1 MMKKINTTYLIA
13 LSALVFASCSESDG
27 LSSGIP
33 LSKEKI
39 AFAATLQDGW
49 NGGTSAEAGNSSR
62 AGKPTFSG
70 LAMEQKVLTANEGLA
85 KPLYLHP
92 LETEN
97 TSVMNAMPQTRG
109 VMNESSTVGSFG
121 VSAVYSK
128 DGVNYSPLF
137 QNEEATQNGSYWFT
151 SSNATWPLDGSVSF
165 YAYAPYNE
173 TSLSLQGSDDFVKNK
188 TIRYT
193 ANTDF
198 SKQPDFIVAKSE
210 SNAFTSSTANK
221 AVGLSFSHALT
232 AITFSISADMIPG
245 KVKSITVS
253 GVYGQGDYDLSKASW
268 ASLANPSSTYVITP
282 NDASVNAGESKAL
295 TDKNSA
301 LMMIPQHFGPK
312 ANANANVSMVFNDG
326 AKDKTVSF
334 SLNGTSWE
342 AGKHI
347 TYVLSSSKI
356 TTLKMGDLTYP
367 SGWNSVNDGA
377 THKIRKAYD
386 PNTSAGLFVVNEEK
400 EKKVIEAN
408 VQLTYDGTS
417 WSLPAGSK
425 LKFSPQYNY
434 FVYYPYQ
441 KGGLP
446 GAPAKDA
453 SNIDVTSAEK
463 FFANAIATWKS
474 NNIAADQSTLEKMN
488 ACDLQIGKASL
499 DEDGCSVSFKMEHAM
514 GLAVLNRESKSVPKH
529 YILSGY
535 PSYTWDNGTTT
546 LIPSATLSN
555 SQKLYATTNTQGVK
569 VIPPSA
575 ASTFSS
581 TSTENDAWTGDVN
594 ITAAA
599 NGVGTGT
606 AKIKA
611 TKVDYNYTMEVGDIY
626 YSDGAM
632 THQNED
638 LASVKTPIGIVGY
651 IGNDY
656 WTEKDFDISRKPVG
670 GHALVMCLKTIGS
683 TGSTVDAQEDYKKNG
698 NNGAK
703 VKAYI
708 GNRYAWCSSP
718 SYNRDE
724 KDVENV
730 DSKDKIVKSKNL
742 PYGSGYT
749 ETNALITNW
758 GSAAAAVEAAYQAK
772 HYNTLPAPSSK
783 CTGWFLPTAG
793 QYYAVIKTLGAPFSD
808 DWTGIWDGNKST
820 YPDGGFFRNMTTGT
834 KKNTEDITNN
844 INDKLKKVG
853 DSNYTEFFGSVNTW
867 AWTSSEFSST
877 RAVGVDSGVDDSK
890 GSGSVRFN
898 NGHGYK
904 TYQDPVR
911 PFLAF

>member
-1 MMKKINTTYLIA
+1 MKKINTTYLIA
-13 LSALVFASCSESDG
+13 LSALVFASCSESNE

-49 NGGTSAEAGNSSR
+49 NGGTSAEAGNNSR

-109 VMNESSTVGSFG
+109 AMNESSTVGSFG

-128 DGVNYSPLF
+128 DGVNSSLF
-137 QNEEATQNGSYWFT
+137 QNAEATQNGNYWFT

-173 TSLSLQGSDDFVKNK
+173 TSLSFDDVVKNK

-198 SKQPDFIVAKSE
+198 SKQPDLIVAKSE

-221 AVGLSFSHALT
+221 AVSLSFSHALT

-253 GVYGQGDYDLSKASW
+253 GVYGQGDYDFSNASW
-268 ASLANPSSTYVITP
+268 VSLASPSTYVIKP

-301 LMMIPQHFGPK
+301 LMMIPQKLGPD
-312 ANANANVSMVFNDG
+312 ANVSMVFNDG
-326 AKDKTVSF
+326 AIDKTVSF
-334 SLNGTSWE
+334 SLNGTSWT

-356 TTLKMGDLTYP
+356 TTLNMGSLDYP
-367 SGWNSVNDGA
+367 AGWNSVNQ
-377 THKIRKAYD
+377 IRTKYD
-386 PNTSAGLFVVNEEK
+386 PNTSAGLFVVNEDRK
-400 EKKVIEAN
+400 IIAAN
-408 VQLTYDGTS
+408 VQLTYNGTS

-425 LKFSPQYNY
+425 LKFSPKYNY

-441 KGGLP
+441 ANLAGLP
-446 GAPAKDA
+446 VVNNTPI
-453 SNIDVTSAEK
+453 SDVSSSTK
-463 FFANAIATWKS
+463 FFADAIAYWKS
-474 NNIAADQSTLEKMN
+474 HKIDTDQSTKEKMN

-499 DEDGCSVSFKMEHAM
+499 DEDGCRVNFKMEHAM

-529 YILSGY
+529 YILSGN
-535 PSYTWDNGTTT
+535 PSYTWDNGKTT

-569 VIPPSA
+569 VIPPSV

-581 TSTENDAWTGDVN
+581 TSKENDAWSGAVN

-606 AKIKA
+606 ATIKA

-632 THQNED
+632 THQSEA
-638 LASVKTPIGIVGY
+638 LASGKTPIGIVGY
-651 IGNDY
+651 LGNDY
-656 WTEKDFDISRKPVG
+656 WTESNTGSGYG

-683 TGSTVDAQEDYKKNG
+683 TGSTKAAQEGKNIQ
-698 NNGAK
+698 
-703 VKAYI
+703 AYI
-708 GNRYAWCSSP
+708 GTRYVWYSSN
-718 SYNRDE
+718 SDTGRKLY
-724 KDVENV
+724 V
-730 DSKDKIVKSKNL
+730 DSKNKIVDSKNQI
-742 PYGSGYT
+742 YGSGYT
-749 ETNALITNW
+749 DTNYLINKW
-758 GSAAAAVEAAYQAK
+758 GSNAAAAYQAQN
-772 HYNTLPAPSSK
+772 YSTLPAPTNK
-783 CTGWFLPTAG
+783 CTGWFLPSAG
-793 QYYAVIKTLGAPFSD
+793 QYYAVMTNLGAPFSD
-808 DWTGIWDGNKST
+808 DWTGIWDGNTST
-820 YPDGGFFRNMTTGT
+820 HPKLGFFSNMTTVT
-834 KKNTEDITNN
+834 KN
-844 INDKLKKVG
+844 INDKLKTVG
-853 DSNYTEFFGSVNTW
+853 DFNYTEFFGSVNTW
-867 AWTSSEFSST
+867 AWTSSEFSSST
-877 RAVGVDSGVDDSK
+877 AVRIDSGVNDSK
-890 GSGSVRFN
+890 GSGSVRFDGD
-898 NGHGYK
+898 NGYGN
-904 TYQDPVR
+904 TGQLPVR

>member
-13 LSALVFASCSESDG
+13 LSALVFASCSESNE
-27 LSSGIP
+27 LSSGIA

-62 AGKPTFSG
+62 AGKPIFSG

-128 DGVNYSPLF
+128 DNSFLF
-137 QNEEATQNGSYWFT
+137 QNEEAKQNGSYWFT

-165 YAYAPYNE
+165 YAYAPNKE
-173 TSLSLQGSDDFVKNK
+173 TSLSLQNK

-198 SKQPDFIVAKSE
+198 SKQPDLIVAKSE

-245 KVKSITVS
+245 TVKSITVS
-253 GVYGQGDYDLSKASW
+253 GVYGQGDYDLSNASW
-268 ASLANPSSTYVITP
+268 TPLANPSSAYVITL
-282 NDASVNAGESKAL
+282 NASVKAGESKAL
-295 TDKNSA
+295 TGKNSA
-301 LMMIPQHFGPK
+301 LMMIPQKLG
-312 ANANANVSMVFNDG
+312 ANAKVSMVFNDG

-334 SLNGTSWE
+334 SLYGTSWD

-356 TTLKMGDLTYP
+356 TTLKMGSLTYP
-367 SGWNSVNDGA
+367 AGWNSVNTDA
-377 THKIRKAYD
+377 KNQIRKAYAS
-386 PNTSAGLFVVNEEK
+386 NTSAGLFVVNEEK
-400 EKKVIEAN
+400 KVIDAN

-417 WSLPAGSK
+417 WSLPKGSK
-425 LKFSPQYNY
+425 LKFSPKYNY

-441 KGGLP
+441 DNLTGLP
-446 GAPAKDA
+446 AVNTTV
-453 SNIDVTSAEK
+453 SDVSISSSTQ
-463 FFANAIATWKS
+463 FFAGAIATWKS
-474 NNIAADQSTLEKMN
+474 SNIAADQSTLKKMN
-488 ACDLQIGKASL
+488 DCDLQIGKASL

-514 GLAVLNRESKSVPKH
+514 GLAVLNRESKSLDHFYK
-529 YILSGY
+529 LNGY
-535 PSYTWDNGTTT
+535 EDYTWSNGSVPTTANGT
-546 LIPSATLSN
+546 ISSG
-555 SQKLYATTNTQGVK
+555 QKLFSTTATQGIMVVAPNSTVTFTNNRAGKDEWKTKSVPIKINEGNK
-569 VIPPSA
+569 VYSGEA
-575 ASTFSS
+575 KL
-581 TSTENDAWTGDVN
+581 ELQHYDV
-594 ITAAA
+594 T
-599 NGVGTGT
+599 
-606 AKIKA
+606 
-611 TKVDYNYTMEVGDIY
+611 NYTMEVGDIY
-626 YSDGAM
+626 YDNGGITKPSEAEIAAARKNGL
-632 THQNED
+632 T
-638 LASVKTPIGIVGY
+638 TIGIIGY
-651 IGNDY
+651 LGNDY
-656 WTEKDFDISRKPVG
+656 WTEKDVVISGKPVGGKPVG

-708 GNRYAWCSSP
+708 GNMYAWCSSP

-749 ETNALITNW
+749 ETNVLIKNW
-758 GSAAAAVEAAYQAK
+758 GSDAAAVEAAYQAK

-783 CTGWFLPTAG
+783 CTGWFLPSAG

-808 DWTGIWDGNKST
+808 DWTGIWDGNIST
-820 YPDGGFFRNMTTGT
+820 HPDEGFFRNMTTGT

-853 DSNYTEFFGSVNTW
+853 DSNYTEFFGAVNTW
-867 AWTSSEFSST
+867 AWTSSEYSSAY
-877 RAVGVDSGVDDSK
+877 AVYVDSGVNNSK
-890 GSGSVRFN
+890 GSGSVRFDSN
-898 NGHGYK
+898 DGDGLKKY
-904 TYQDPVR
+904 TLPVR

>member
-62 AGKPTFSG
+62 AGKHSFSG

-97 TSVMNAMPQTRG
+97 TSVMNTMPQTRG
-109 VMNESSTVGSFG
+109 AMNESSTVGSFG

-128 DGVNYSPLF
+128 DGVNSSLF

-151 SSNATWPLDGSVSF
+151 SSNATWPLDRSVSF

-198 SKQPDFIVAKSE
+198 SKQPDLIVAKSE
-210 SNAFTSSTANK
+210 NNAFTSSTANK

-253 GVYGQGDYDLSKASW
+253 GVYGQGDYDFSTEKWKYGAT
-268 ASLANPSSTYVITP
+268 STYVITP
-282 NDASVNAGESKAL
+282 KDPSVKAGESKAL

-301 LMMIPQHFGPK
+301 LMMIPQDFGPK
-312 ANANANVSMVFNDG
+312 ANANAKVLMVFNDG
-326 AKDKTVSF
+326 NKDKTVSF
-334 SLNGTSWE
+334 SLNGTWD

-356 TTLKMGDLTYP
+356 TTLKMGSLAYP
-367 SGWNSVNDGA
+367 TGWNSVNTDA
-377 THKIRKAYD
+377 KNQIRKAYDPND

-400 EKKVIEAN
+400 ENKVIEAN

-463 FFANAIATWKS
+463 FFANAIDKWKS
-474 NNIAADQSTLEKMN
+474 SKIAIATDQSTLEKMN
-488 ACDLQIGKASL
+488 ACDLHIGKASL
-499 DEDGCSVSFKMEHAM
+499 NEDGCSVSFKMEHAM
-514 GLAVLNRESKSVPKH
+514 GLAILNRESKSLDHFYK
-529 YILSGY
+529 LKGY
-535 PSYTWDNGTTT
+535 EDYTWSNGFVSTTANGTISGLNLFSTT
-546 LIPSATLSN
+546 ATQGIMVVAPN
-555 SQKLYATTNTQGVK
+555 STTTFTNTCTGKDEWINKNVSITINEGNK
-569 VIPPSA
+569 VYSV
-575 ASTFSS
+575 
-581 TSTENDAWTGDVN
+581 E
-594 ITAAA
+594 
-599 NGVGTGT
+599 
-606 AKIKA
+606 AKLKLQHYDE
-611 TKVDYNYTMEVGDIY
+611 TTYTMAVGDIY
-626 YSDGAM
+626 YSDGAI
-632 THQNED
+632 TKPGDISAARTNG
-638 LASVKTPIGIVGY
+638 KTPIGVIGY
-651 IGNDY
+651 LGNNK
-656 WTEKDFDISRKPVG
+656 WTESGTGSGYG
-670 GHALVMCLKTIGS
+670 GHALVMCLKSIGS
-683 TGSTVDAQEDYKKNG
+683 KNTEDHGTEYQLTKKHTDPPKANTFSGTNG
-698 NNGAK
+698 IRNTLNN
-703 VKAYI
+703 
-708 GNRYAWCSSP
+708 
-718 SYNRDE
+718 D
-724 KDVENV
+724 
-730 DSKDKIVKSKNL
+730 
-742 PYGSGYT
+742 YGSGYKT
-749 ETNALITNW
+749 TVQYWENSNTPAIKAVKEYRDGKIEGALPF
-758 GSAAAAVEAAYQAK
+758 
-772 HYNTLPAPSSK
+772 PADKS
-783 CTGWFLPTAG
+783 TGWFLPSVG
-793 QYYAVIKTLGAPFSD
+793 QWYAVLNNLGGGWDYADNWSNVNSFPKNS
-808 DWTGIWDGNKST
+808 TQVSTKIHNALSVVGDGN
-820 YPDGGFFRNMTTGT
+820 YT
-834 KKNTEDITNN
+834 KFYRS
-844 INDKLKKVG
+844 DKFSG
-853 DSNYTEFFGSVNTW
+853 E
-867 AWTSSEFSST
+867 WTST
-877 RAVGVDSGVDDSK
+877 RFPGSDQLYHIDSGVDD
-890 GSGSVRFN
+890 GAGANTIRFFLN
-898 NGHGYK
+898 KNINKRY
-904 TYQDPVR
+904 VR

>member
-49 NGGTSAEAGNSSR
+49 NGGTSAEAGNNSR

-128 DGVNYSPLF
+128 DGVNSSLF
-137 QNEEATQNGSYWFT
+137 QNAEATQNGNYWFT
-151 SSNATWPLDGSVSF
+151 SGNATWPLDGSVSF
-165 YAYAPYNE
+165 YAYAPNKD

-198 SKQPDFIVAKSE
+198 SKQPDLIVAKSE
-210 SNAFTSSTANK
+210 NNAFTSSTANK
-221 AVGLSFSHALT
+221 AVSLSFSHALT

-253 GVYGQGDYDLSKASW
+253 GVYGQGDYDFSTEKW
-268 ASLANPSSTYVITP
+268 IHLANPSTYVITP
-282 NDASVNAGESKAL
+282 KDPSVKAGESKAL

-301 LMMIPQHFGPK
+301 LMMIPQDLD
-312 ANANANVSMVFNDG
+312 ANANAKVSMVFNDG
-326 AKDKTVSF
+326 NKDKTVSF
-334 SLNGTSWE
+334 RLHDTSWD

-356 TTLKMGDLTYP
+356 TTLKMGRLDYP
-367 SGWNSVNDGA
+367 SGWNSVNQ
-377 THKIRKAYD
+377 IRKAYDPND

-400 EKKVIEAN
+400 ENKVIDAN

-417 WSLPAGSK
+417 WSLPADSK

-446 GAPAKDA
+446 GAPGNDA

-463 FFANAIATWKS
+463 FFANAIDTWKS
-474 NNIAADQSTLEKMN
+474 SKITADQSTPDKMN

-499 DEDGCSVSFKMEHAM
+499 DDDGCSVSFKMEHAM

-569 VIPPSA
+569 VIPPSV

-581 TSTENDAWTGDVN
+581 TSIGNDAWTGDVN

-611 TKVDYNYTMEVGDIY
+611 TKVDNYYTMAVGDIY
-626 YSDGAM
+626 YSDGALS
-632 THQNED
+632 HQEEILISD
-638 LASVKTPIGIVGY
+638 KLPVGIVVY
-651 IGNDY
+651 KTMDGNGNY
-656 WTEKDFDISRKPVG
+656 WTEKNTKAEGIG
-670 GHALVMCLKTIGS
+670 GHALVMALKNAGTFGS
-683 TGSTVDAQEDYKKNG
+683 GNDTRNNYGTDYE
-698 NNGAK
+698 
-703 VKAYI
+703 
-708 GNRYAWCSSP
+708 WSP
-718 SYNRDE
+718 SYTS
-724 KDVENV
+724 NV
-730 DSKDKIVKSKNL
+730 TGYQTDNL
-742 PYGSGYT
+742 QTHLNSQSSNCGSGFYL
-749 ETNALITNW
+749 TNRLLSSSPAANAATN
-758 GSAAAAVEAAYQAK
+758 YQPS
-772 HYNTLPAPSSK
+772 YNSHTNIPL
-783 CTGWFLPTAG
+783 TGNASLKTTSWFLPSCGQILAAVDATSGGVTNTNTIQWLKPCILSNGSTNASNMINKYLYKAAG
-793 QYYAVIKTLGAPFSD
+793 AS
-808 DWTGIWDGNKST
+808 
-820 YPDGGFFRNMTTGT
+820 NMD
-834 KKNTEDITNN
+834 EPS
-844 INDKLKKVG
+844 
-853 DSNYTEFFGSVNTW
+853 SNYTYFSYKTPHLFWV
-867 AWTSSEFSST
+867 SSEFDPST
-877 RAVGVDSGVDDSK
+877 SVGLT
-890 GSGSVRFN
+890 F
-898 NGHGYK
+898 GYDGIGTIAFGIDYVLSQK
-904 TYQDPVR
+904 TCKYPVR

>member
-1 MMKKINTTYLIA
+1 M
-13 LSALVFASCSESDG
+13 
-27 LSSGIP
+27 SSIP
-33 LSKEKI
+33 LSNEKI
-39 AFAATLQDGW
+39 SFTASLQEGW
-49 NGGTSAEAGNSSR
+49 SGGQGSGDKSR
-62 AGKPTFSG
+62 AVKPDFPG
-70 LAMEQKVLTANEGLA
+70 LAREQKVLTTDEAFS

-92 LETEN
+92 IETVN
-97 TSVMNAMPQTRG
+97 KTLKNQGPTTRG
-109 VMNESSTVGSFG
+109 TMNDSHVVNNFG
-121 VSAVYSK
+121 VSANYISKK
-128 DGVNYSPLF
+128 DGVERSLF
-137 QNEEATQNGSYWFT
+137 PNEEATQNGSYWFT
-151 SSNATWPLDGSVSF
+151 SGNATWPLDGLVSF
-165 YAYAPYNE
+165 YAYAPYNDA
-173 TSLSLQGSDDFVKNK
+173 SLSLQGSDDVVKNK

-193 ANTDF
+193 VNTDL
-198 SKQPDFIVAKSE
+198 SKQPDLIVAKSE
-210 SNAFTSSTANK
+210 SNAFASSTVNK
-221 AVGLSFSHALT
+221 AVSLNFSHALT

-245 KVKSITVS
+245 TVKSITVS

-268 ASLANPSSTYVITP
+268 ASLATPSTYAITL
-282 NDASVNAGESKAL
+282 NTSIKAGESKAL

-301 LMMIPQHFGPK
+301 LMMIPQNLGADAK
-312 ANANANVSMVFNDG
+312 VSMVFNDG

-334 SLNGTSWE
+334 SLNGTSWT

-356 TTLKMGDLTYP
+356 TTLNMGSLTYP
-367 SGWNSVNDGA
+367 TAWNSVNDGA

-386 PNTSAGLFVVNEEK
+386 EPNSSVDAGLFVVNEK
-400 EKKVIEAN
+400 NKVIEAN
-408 VQLTYDGTS
+408 VQLTYNGTS
-417 WSLPAGSK
+417 WSLSTGSK

-463 FFANAIATWKS
+463 FFANAIDTWKS
-474 NNIAADQSTLEKMN
+474 SKIATDQSTLKKMN
-488 ACDLQIGKASL
+488 DCDLQIGKASL

-514 GLAVLNRESKSVPKH
+514 GLAVLNRETKSVPKH

-535 PSYTWDNGTTT
+535 STYTWDNGTTT

-569 VIPPSA
+569 VIPPSV

-581 TSTENDAWTGDVN
+581 TSTGNDAWSDDVN

-611 TKVDYNYTMEVGDIY
+611 TKVDYTYTMAVGDIY

-632 THQNED
+632 THQSEA
-638 LASVKTPIGIVGY
+638 LASDKTPIGIVGY

-683 TGSTVDAQEDYKKNG
+683 TGKTS
-698 NNGAK
+698 
-703 VKAYI
+703 I
-708 GNRYAWCSSP
+708 GTGYAWYSS
-718 SYNRDE
+718 NTDAGRTKINN
-724 KDVENV
+724 KDLLVN
-730 DSKDKIVKSKNL
+730 SKDQTS
-742 PYGSGYT
+742 GSGYT
-749 ETNALITNW
+749 ETAALIKKW
-758 GSAAAAVEAAYQAK
+758 GSAAAAAYQAQK
-772 HYNTLPAPSSK
+772 YKTLPAPSSK
-783 CTGWFLPTAG
+783 CTGWFLPSAG
-793 QYYAVIKTLGAPFSD
+793 QYYAVMTNLGAPFSD
-808 DWTGIWDGNKST
+808 DWTGIWDGNTST
-820 YPDGGFFRNMTTGT
+820 HPKLGFFDNMTTVT
-834 KKNTEDITNN
+834 KN
-844 INDKLKKVG
+844 INDKLKTVG

-877 RAVGVDSGVDDSK
+877 CAVFIDSGVDDSK
-890 GSGSVRFN
+890 GSGSVRVC
-898 NGHGYK
+898 YVSK
-904 TYQDPVR
+904 TAQAPVR

>member
-1 MMKKINTTYLIA
+1 MKNKTTYLIA
-13 LSALVFASCSESDG
+13 LSALVFASCSESNE

-62 AGKPTFSG
+62 AGKHSFSG

-128 DGVNYSPLF
+128 DGVNSSLF
-137 QNEEATQNGSYWFT
+137 QNAEATQNGNYWFT

-165 YAYAPYNE
+165 YAYAPYNDA
-173 TSLSLQGSDDFVKNK
+173 SLSLQGSDDVVKNK
-188 TIRYT
+188 TICYT

-198 SKQPDFIVAKSE
+198 SKQPDLIVAKSE
-210 SNAFTSSTANK
+210 NNAFTSSTANK
-221 AVGLSFSHALT
+221 AVGLSFNHALT

-245 KVKSITVS
+245 TVKSITVS
-253 GVYGQGDYDLSKASW
+253 GVYGQGDYDFSNASW
-268 ASLANPSSTYVITP
+268 VSLASPSTYVITL
-282 NDASVNAGESKAL
+282 NASVKAGESKAL

-301 LMMIPQHFGPK
+301 LMMIPQTLGAGAK
-312 ANANANVSMVFNDG
+312 VSMVFNDG
-326 AKDKTVSF
+326 AIDKTVSF
-334 SLNGTSWE
+334 SLNGTSWT

-356 TTLKMGDLTYP
+356 TTLNMGSLTYP
-367 SGWNSVNDGA
+367 TGWNSVNTGA
-377 THKIRKAYD
+377 KNQIRTAYD
-386 PNTSAGLFVVNEEK
+386 SNTFAGLFVVNEDRK
-400 EKKVIEAN
+400 IIAAN
-408 VQLTYDGTS
+408 VQLTYNGTS
-417 WSLPAGSK
+417 WSLSTGSK

-441 KGGLP
+441 DQASLSGLP
-446 GAPAKDA
+446 AVNTTV
-453 SNIDVTSAEK
+453 SDVSSSTQ
-463 FFANAIATWKS
+463 FFADAIATWKS
-474 NNIAADQSTLEKMN
+474 SKIATDQSTLDKMN
-488 ACDLQIGKASL
+488 ACDLQIGKAKL
-499 DEDGCSVSFKMEHAM
+499 DDDGCSVSFEMEHAM
-514 GLAVLNRESKSVPKH
+514 GLAILNRESKSVTKH

-555 SQKLYATTNTQGVK
+555 GQKLYATTNTQGVK

-575 ASTFSS
+575 AFPFSS
-581 TSTENDAWTGDVN
+581 TSTENDAWSGDVN

-606 AKIKA
+606 ATIKA
-611 TKVDYNYTMEVGDIY
+611 TMVDYTYTMEVGDIY

-632 THQNED
+632 THQSEA
-638 LASVKTPIGIVGY
+638 LASSKTPIGIVGY
-651 IGNDY
+651 LGNNY
-656 WTEKDFDISRKPVG
+656 WTEKGVSGKG

-683 TGSTVDAQEDYKKNG
+683 TGKTS
-698 NNGAK
+698 
-703 VKAYI
+703 I
-708 GNRYAWCSSP
+708 GTGYAWYSS
-718 SYNRDE
+718 NIDAGRT
-724 KDVENV
+724 KV
-730 DSKDKIVKSKNL
+730 DSKDKLVKSYNET
-742 PYGSGYT
+742 YGSGYT
-749 ETNALITNW
+749 ETDALISKW
-758 GSAAAAVEAAYQAK
+758 GSAATAAYQAK
-772 HYNTLPAPSSK
+772 NYKTLPAPSSK

-793 QYYAVIKTLGAPFSD
+793 QYYAVMTNLGAPFLD
-808 DWTGIWDGNKST
+808 DWTGIWDGNTST
-820 YPDGGFFRNMTTGT
+820 HPKLGFFSNMTTVT
-834 KKNTEDITNN
+834 KN

-853 DSNYTEFFGSVNTW
+853 DSNHTEFFGSVNTW
-867 AWTSSEFSST
+867 AWTSSEFSSPN
-877 RAVGVDSGVDDSK
+877 AVAVDSGVDDSK
-890 GSGSVRFN
+890 GSGSVRF
-898 NGHGYK
+898 GTSGYK
-904 TYQDPVR
+904 ASQWPVR

>member
-1 MMKKINTTYLIA
+1 MKKINTNLIA

-39 AFAATLQDGW
+39 AFAATLQDVW
-49 NGGTSAEAGNSSR
+49 NGGTSAEAGNNSR

-128 DGVNYSPLF
+128 DGVNSSLF
-137 QNEEATQNGSYWFT
+137 QNEEATQNGNYWFT

-165 YAYAPYNE
+165 YAYAPNKD
-173 TSLSLQGSDDFVKNK
+173 TSLSLQGRDDVMKNK
-188 TIRYT
+188 TIHYT
-193 ANTDF
+193 ANTDDF
-198 SKQPDFIVAKSE
+198 SKQPDLIVAKNE
-210 SNAFTSSTANK
+210 NNAFTSSTANK
-221 AVGLSFSHALT
+221 AVGLSFNHALT

-253 GVYGQGDYDLSKASW
+253 GVYGQGDYDFSTGKW
-268 ASLANPSSTYVITP
+268 IKLANPSTYVIKL
-282 NDASVNAGESKAL
+282 NDDDASVKAGESKPL
-295 TDKNSA
+295 TDKTSA
-301 LMMIPQHFGPK
+301 LMMIPQDLD
-312 ANANANVSMVFNDG
+312 ANANAKVSMVFNDG
-326 AKDKTVSF
+326 KKDKTVSF
-334 SLNGTSWE
+334 SLNGTWD

-356 TTLKMGDLTYP
+356 TTLNMGSLTYP
-367 SGWNSVNDGA
+367 TAWNSVNDGA
-377 THKIRKAYD
+377 TYKIRTAYD
-386 PNTSAGLFVVNEEK
+386 PKDPNSSVDAGLFVVNEK
-400 EKKVIEAN
+400 NKVIEAN

-474 NNIAADQSTLEKMN
+474 NNIAADQSTLKKMN
-488 ACDLQIGKASL
+488 DCDLQIGKASL

-581 TSTENDAWTGDVN
+581 TSIGNDAWTGDVN

-611 TKVDYNYTMEVGDIY
+611 TKVDYTYTMEVGDIY

-632 THQNED
+632 THQSEA
-638 LASVKTPIGIVGY
+638 LASGKTPIGIVGY
-651 IGNDY
+651 LGNNY
-656 WTEKDFDISRKPVG
+656 WTEKGVSGKG

-683 TGSTVDAQEDYKKNG
+683 TGKTS
-698 NNGAK
+698 
-703 VKAYI
+703 I
-708 GNRYAWCSSP
+708 GTGYAWYSSNTDAGRTKINNKDLLVN
-718 SYNRDE
+718 SY
-724 KDVENV
+724 KQ
-730 DSKDKIVKSKNL
+730 S
-742 PYGSGYT
+742 YGSGYT
-749 ETNALITNW
+749 ETDALIKKW
-758 GSAAAAVEAAYQAK
+758 GSAAAAAYQAQN
-772 HYNTLPAPSSK
+772 YNTLPAPSSK
-783 CTGWFLPTAG
+783 CTGWFLPSAG
-793 QYYAVIKTLGAPFSD
+793 QYYAVMTNLGATFSS
-808 DWTGIWDGNKST
+808 DWTGIWDGNTTTHPKL
-820 YPDGGFFRNMTTGT
+820 GFFSNMTTVT
-834 KKNTEDITNN
+834 TN
-844 INDKLKKVG
+844 INDKLKTVG
-853 DSNYTEFFGSVNTW
+853 DSNYTEFFGDINTW
-867 AWTSSEFSST
+867 AWTSSEFSSSD
-877 RAVGVDSGVDDSK
+877 AVHVDSGVDDFDDSK
-890 GSGSVRFN
+890 GSGSVRFRSY
-898 NGHGYK
+898 GGRK
-904 TYQDPVR
+904 TSQKPVR

>member
-1 MMKKINTTYLIA
+1 MKKINTTYLIA

-49 NGGTSAEAGNSSR
+49 NGGTSAEAGNNSR

-97 TSVMNAMPQTRG
+97 ISVMNAMPQTRG

-128 DGVNYSPLF
+128 DGANYSPLF
-137 QNEEATQNGSYWFT
+137 LNEEATQNGNYWFT

-193 ANTDF
+193 ANTDDL
-198 SKQPDFIVAKSE
+198 SKQPDLIVAKSE

-221 AVGLSFSHALT
+221 AVGLSFNHALT

-268 ASLANPSSTYVITP
+268 VSLASPSTYVIKP
-282 NDASVNAGESKAL
+282 NEASVKAGESKAL

-301 LMMIPQHFGPK
+301 LMMIPQKLGP
-312 ANANANVSMVFNDG
+312 NAKVSMVFNDG

-334 SLNGTSWE
+334 SLDGTSWT

-356 TTLKMGDLTYP
+356 TTLNMGSLDYP
-367 SGWNSVNDGA
+367 AGWNSVNQ
-377 THKIRKAYD
+377 IRTKYD

-400 EKKVIEAN
+400 EKTVIDAN

-441 KGGLP
+441 LKGLP

-463 FFANAIATWKS
+463 FFADAIAIWKS
-474 NNIAADQSTLEKMN
+474 SKITADQSTLKMMN
-488 ACDLQIGKASL
+488 DCDLQIGKASL

-569 VIPPSA
+569 VIPPSV

-581 TSTENDAWTGDVN
+581 TSKENDAWSGAVN

-606 AKIKA
+606 ATIEA

-632 THQNED
+632 THQSEA
-638 LASVKTPIGIVGY
+638 LASGKTPIGIVGY
-651 IGNDY
+651 LGNDY
-656 WTEKDFDISRKPVG
+656 WTESNTGSGYG

-683 TGSTVDAQEDYKKNG
+683 TGSTKAAQEGKNIQ
-698 NNGAK
+698 
-703 VKAYI
+703 AYI
-708 GNRYAWCSSP
+708 GTRYVWYSSN
-718 SYNRDE
+718 SDTGRKLY
-724 KDVENV
+724 V
-730 DSKDKIVKSKNL
+730 DSKNKIVDSKNQI
-742 PYGSGYT
+742 YGSGYT
-749 ETNALITNW
+749 DTNYLINKW
-758 GSAAAAVEAAYQAK
+758 GSNAAAAYQAQN
-772 HYNTLPAPSSK
+772 YSTLPAPTNK
-783 CTGWFLPTAG
+783 CTGWFLPSAG
-793 QYYAVIKTLGAPFSD
+793 QYYAVMTNLGAPFSD
-808 DWTGIWDGNKST
+808 DWTGIWDGNTST
-820 YPDGGFFRNMTTGT
+820 HPKLGFFSNMTTVT
-834 KKNTEDITNN
+834 KN
-844 INDKLKKVG
+844 INDKLKTVG
-853 DSNYTEFFGSVNTW
+853 DFNYTEFFGSVNTW
-867 AWTSSEFSST
+867 AWTSSEFSSST
-877 RAVGVDSGVDDSK
+877 AVRIDSGVNDSK
-890 GSGSVRFN
+890 GSGSVRFDGD
-898 NGHGYK
+898 NGYGN
-904 TYQDPVR
+904 TGQLPVR

>member
-1 MMKKINTTYLIA
+1 MKKINTTYLIA
-13 LSALVFASCSESDG
+13 LSALVFASCSESNE

-49 NGGTSAEAGNSSR
+49 NGGTSAEAGNNSR

-97 TSVMNAMPQTRG
+97 ISVMNAMPQTRG

-128 DGVNYSPLF
+128 DGANYSPLF

-165 YAYAPYNE
+165 YAYAPYNDA
-173 TSLSLQGSDDFVKNK
+173 SLSLQGSDDFVKNK

-198 SKQPDFIVAKSE
+198 SKQPDLIVAKNE
-210 SNAFTSSTANK
+210 NNAFTSSTANK

-245 KVKSITVS
+245 TVKSIKVS
-253 GVYGQGDYDLSKASW
+253 GVYGQGDYDLSKGKW
-268 ASLANPSSTYVITP
+268 IKLANPSTYVIKL
-282 NDASVNAGESKAL
+282 DAPVKAGESKAL

-301 LMMIPQHFGPK
+301 LMMIPQPFGADADAK
-312 ANANANVSMVFNDG
+312 VSMVFNDG
-326 AKDKTVSF
+326 SKKDKTVSF
-334 SLNGTSWE
+334 SLNGTWE

-356 TTLKMGDLTYP
+356 TTLNMGSLDYP
-367 SGWNSVNDGA
+367 AGWNSVNTGA
-377 THKIRKAYD
+377 KNQIRTAYD
-386 PNTSAGLFVVNEEK
+386 SNTSAGLFVVNEDRK
-400 EKKVIEAN
+400 IIAAN
-408 VQLTYDGTS
+408 VQLTYNGTS

-425 LKFSPQYNY
+425 LKFSPKYNY

-441 KGGLP
+441 DQPSLAGLP
-446 GAPAKDA
+446 VVNTTV
-453 SNIDVTSAEK
+453 SEVSISSSTQ
-463 FFANAIATWKS
+463 FFADAIAYWKS
-474 NNIAADQSTLEKMN
+474 HKIDTDQSTKEKMN

-499 DEDGCSVSFKMEHAM
+499 DEDGCRVNFKMEHAM

-529 YILSGY
+529 YILNGY
-535 PSYTWDNGTTT
+535 TSYTWDNGKTT

-569 VIPPSA
+569 VIPPSV

-581 TSTENDAWTGDVN
+581 TSTGNDAWSGNVN

-606 AKIKA
+606 ATIKA
-611 TKVDYNYTMEVGDIY
+611 TKVDYNYTMAVGDIY

-632 THQNED
+632 THQSEA
-638 LASVKTPIGIVGY
+638 LASGKTPIGIVGY
-651 IGNDY
+651 LGNNY
-656 WTEKDFDISRKPVG
+656 WTEKGVNGKD
-670 GHALVMCLKTIGS
+670 GHALVLCLKTIGS
-683 TGSTVDAQEDYKKNG
+683 TGSTKAAQEGKN
-698 NNGAK
+698 
-703 VKAYI
+703 VQAYI
-708 GNRYAWCSSP
+708 GTGYAWYSSNTDAGRTKINNKDLLVN
-718 SYNRDE
+718 SY
-724 KDVENV
+724 KQ
-730 DSKDKIVKSKNL
+730 S
-742 PYGSGYT
+742 YGSGYT
-749 ETNALITNW
+749 ETDALIKKW
-758 GSAAAAVEAAYQAK
+758 GSAAAAAYQAQNYK
-772 HYNTLPAPSSK
+772 TLPAPSSK

-793 QYYAVIKTLGAPFSD
+793 QYYAVMTNLGATFSS
-808 DWTGIWDGNKST
+808 DWTGIWDGNTST
-820 YPDGGFFRNMTTGT
+820 HPKLGFFSNMTTVT
-834 KKNTEDITNN
+834 KN
-844 INDKLKKVG
+844 INDKLKTVG

-877 RAVGVDSGVDDSK
+877 NAVGLDSGVDDSK
-890 GSGSVRFN
+890 GSGSVRI
-898 NGHGYK
+898 GVRTK
-904 TYQDPVR
+904 ALQKPVR